1 MDKVVGFPIYYGFA
15 AVVVASSS
23 TWFDVGKSQLAT
35 NV

>member
-1 MDKVVGFPIYYGFA
+1 MDKVVGFA

-23 TWFDVGKSQLAT
+23 SWFDVGKPRLAA